1 MHKDILIPAIG
12 FVAMSNIKIEKVTD
26 RKGLDVFIQFHYDL
40 YKGNEYSVPNLYS
53 DEVRTLSKD
62 KNAAFEFC
70 EADYFLAYKDGK
82 VVGRV
87 AAIMNKRANEKWNRK
102 TVRFGWIDFVDDL
115 EVSKALLDT
124 VEQWGRERGMQEIAG
139 PLGFTD
145 MDPEGMLTW
154 GFDQLG
160 TQFTIYNYPYYPEHM
175 EKLGGWVKDNDYVE
189 YKLIVPDEIPE
200 KYVKIANMIER
211 RYNLHARKLTKHE
224 VIKEGYGQKVFDVV
238 NDTFKDLYGY
248 SEMTPRQ
255 IHDYIDMYFS
265 VLDMNL
271 ITVVEDHNTPD
282 HKIVG
287 VGITVPSL
295 SKALQKC
302 NNGRLFPFGW
312 WHVLRA
318 LKFKKTEGVDLIL
331 MGVLPEYRSK
341 GANAIIITDLIRWYQ
356 KYGYKWGE
364 SQVEM
369 ETNEGVQSQWGALD
383 PIHHKRRRCFKKEI
397 G

>member
-1 MHKDILIPAIG
+1 
-12 FVAMSNIKIEKVTD
+12 
-26 RKGLDVFIQFHYDL
+26 
-40 YKGNEYSVPNLYS
+40 VPNLYS

-70 EADYFLAYKDGK
+70 EAEYFLAYKDGK

-87 AAIMNKRANEKWNRK
+87 AGIINKKANEKWGRK
-102 TVRFGWIDFVDDL
+102 TVRFGWIDFVDDI
-115 EVSKALLDT
+115 EVSSALLNA
-124 VEQWGRERGMQEIAG
+124 VEQWGKEKGMAEIAG

-160 TQFTIYNYPYYPEHM
+160 TQFTIYNYPYYPEHI
-175 EKLGGWVKDNDYVE
+175 EKLGGWEKDNDYVE

-200 KYVKIANMIER
+200 KYSKIARMIEK
-211 RYNLHARKLTKHE
+211 RYNLHVRKLTKHE
-224 VIKEGYGQKVFDVV
+224 VMKEGYGQKVFDLI
-238 NDTFKDLYGY
+238 NETFKDLYGY

-271 ITVVEDHNTPD
+271 ITLIEDHNTPD

-302 NNGRLFPFGW
+302 KNGRLFPFGW

-318 LKFKKTEGVDLIL
+318 LKFQKTEGVDLIL
-331 MGVLPEYRSK
+331 MGVLPEYRPK
-341 GANAIIITDLIRWYQ
+341 GANALIIADLIPWCQ

-383 PIHHKRRRCFKKEI
+383 PIHHKRRRCFKKVI
-397 G
+397 KD

>member
-1 MHKDILIPAIG
+1 
-12 FVAMSNIKIEKVTD
+12 MSNIKIEKVTD
-26 RKGLDVFIQFHYDL
+26 RKGLDAFIQFHYDL

-271 ITVVEDHNTPD
+271 ITVVEDHNIPD

>member
-1 MHKDILIPAIG
+1 MSAI
-12 FVAMSNIKIEKVTD
+12 IIEKVKD
-26 RKGLDVFIQFHYDL
+26 KKGLDAFIQFHYDL

-70 EADYFLAYKDGK
+70 EAEYFLAYKDGK

-87 AAIMNKRANEKWNRK
+87 AGIINNRANGKWNRK
-102 TVRFGWIDFVDDL
+102 TVRFGWIDFVDDI
-115 EVSKALLDT
+115 EVSAALLNA
-124 VEQWGRERGMQEIAG
+124 VEQWGKEKGMAEIAG

-175 EKLGGWVKDNDYVE
+175 EKLGGWEKDNDYVE

-200 KYVKIANMIER
+200 KYSKIARMIEK
-211 RYNLHARKLTKHE
+211 RYNLHVRKLTKHE
-224 VIKEGYGQKVFDVV
+224 VMKEGYGQKVFDLI
-238 NDTFKDLYGY
+238 NETFKDLYGY

-271 ITVVEDHNTPD
+271 ITLIEDHNTPD

-302 NNGRLFPFGW
+302 KNGRLFPFGW

-318 LKFKKTEGVDLIL
+318 LKFQKTEGVDLIL
-331 MGVLPEYRSK
+331 MGVLPEYRPK
-341 GANAIIITDLIRWYQ
+341 GVNALIIADLIPWCQ

-383 PIHHKRRRCFKKEI
+383 PIHHKRRRCFKKVI
-397 G
+397 KD

>member
-1 MHKDILIPAIG
+1 
-12 FVAMSNIKIEKVTD
+12 MSSVVIEKVND
-26 RKGLDVFIQFHYDL
+26 KKGLEAFIQFHYDL
-40 YKGNEYSVPNLYS
+40 YEGNEYSVPNLYS
-53 DEVRTLSKD
+53 DEIRTLSKD

-70 EADYFLAYKDGK
+70 EAEYFLAYKDGK

-87 AAIMNKRANEKWNRK
+87 AAIINNRANEKWNRN

-124 VEQWGRERGMQEIAG
+124 VEQWGKAKGMTEIAG

-175 EKLGGWVKDNDYVE
+175 EKLDGWVKDNDYVE

-200 KYVKIANMIER
+200 KYTKISRMIEK
-211 RYNLHARKLTKHE
+211 RYNLHVRKLTKRE
-224 VIKEGYGQKVFDVV
+224 VTKEGYGQKVFDVV

-302 NNGRLFPFGW
+302 KNGRLFPFGW

-318 LKFKKTEGVDLIL
+318 LKFQKTEGVDLIL
-331 MGVLPEYRSK
+331 MGVLPEYRPK
-341 GANAIIITDLIRWYQ
+341 GANALIITDLIPWYQ

>member
-1 MHKDILIPAIG
+1 
-12 FVAMSNIKIEKVTD
+12 MSSVVIEKVND
-26 RKGLDVFIQFHYDL
+26 KKGLEAFIQFHYDL
-40 YKGNEYSVPNLYS
+40 YEGNEYSVPNLYS
-53 DEVRTLSKD
+53 DEIRTLSKD

-70 EADYFLAYKDGK
+70 EAEYFLAYKDCK

-87 AAIMNKRANEKWNRK
+87 AAIINNRANEKWNRK

-124 VEQWGRERGMQEIAG
+124 VEQWGKAKGMTEIAG

-175 EKLGGWVKDNDYVE
+175 EKLDGWVKDNDYVE

-200 KYVKIANMIER
+200 KYTKISRMIEK
-211 RYNLHARKLTKHE
+211 RYNLHVRKLTKRE
-224 VIKEGYGQKVFDVV
+224 VTKEGYGQKVFDVV

-302 NNGRLFPFGW
+302 KNGRLFPFGW

-318 LKFKKTEGVDLIL
+318 LKFQKTEGVDLIL
-331 MGVLPEYRSK
+331 MGVLPEYRPK
-341 GANAIIITDLIRWYQ
+341 GANALIITDLIPWYQ

>member
-1 MHKDILIPAIG
+1 
-12 FVAMSNIKIEKVTD
+12 MSSVVIEKVND
-26 RKGLDVFIQFHYDL
+26 KKGLEAFIQFHYDL
-40 YKGNEYSVPNLYS
+40 YEGNEYSVPNLYS
-53 DEVRTLSKD
+53 DEIRTLSKD

-70 EADYFLAYKDGK
+70 EAEYFLAYKDGK

-87 AAIMNKRANEKWNRK
+87 AAIINNRANEKWNRK

-124 VEQWGRERGMQEIAG
+124 VEQWGKAKGMTEIAG

-175 EKLGGWVKDNDYVE
+175 EKLDGWVKDNDYVE

-200 KYVKIANMIER
+200 KYTKISCMIEK
-211 RYNLHARKLTKHE
+211 RYNLHVRKLTKRE
-224 VIKEGYGQKVFDVV
+224 VTKEGYGQKVFDVV

-302 NNGRLFPFGW
+302 KNGRLFPFGW

-318 LKFKKTEGVDLIL
+318 LKFQKTEGVDLIL
-331 MGVLPEYRSK
+331 MGVLPEYRPK
-341 GANAIIITDLIRWYQ
+341 GANALIITDLIPWYQ

>member
-1 MHKDILIPAIG
+1 
-12 FVAMSNIKIEKVTD
+12 MSNIKIEKVTD
-26 RKGLDVFIQFHYDL
+26 RKGLDAFIQFHYDL

-70 EADYFLAYKDGK
+70 EADYFLAYQDGK

>member
-26 RKGLDVFIQFHYDL
+26 RKGLDAFIQFHYDL

-154 GFDQLG
+154 GVDQLG
-160 TQFTIYNYPYYPEHM
+160 TQFTIYNDPYYPEHM

-271 ITVVEDHNTPD
+271 ITVVEDHNIPD